1 MKFSFFEL
9 NQNMKAVLFAAGEG
23 LRLRPLTDK
32 IPKPLLNV
40 LGKSILERLIEN
52 LSKCGINDFII
63 ITNYKE
69 EKIKQHISERF
80 SDKEISYIH
89 QEEIKGTANALF
101 LAEELIDEDF
111 FIASNGDCLFSFP
124 LVEKT
129 VKAAK
134 NEIISIGGKL
144 TKNTENY
151 GIVIT
156 NEKGSIES
164 IIEKP
169 LKEDVPEGYANIGI
183 YSLNRDIFSS
193 IVEMEKNN
201 LTSPRGE
208 YEITYAINQLLR
220 TKKYP
225 SMLVKADET
234 DYWFDIG
241 RPWDLLEAKKEIL
254 EDYSDSREGKIQENV
269 HIEGKVIIKKN
280 SVIKSGTYIE
290 GPAFIDEGAII
301 GPNCYIR
308 KYTYIGKEA
317 RIGNG
322 CEVKNSIIG
331 DEVHA
336 AHLSYIGDT
345 IISPKCNLGA
355 GTITANLRL
364 DKKTIP
370 VVVKGK
376 KEDSNRRKLGAI
388 IGEEVETGIGAL
400 IMPGIKIGS
409 NSWIGA
415 GAIVKEDVPSE
426 TIYYVTQTYTLK
438 RKRKNAD

>member
-1 MKFSFFEL
+1 
-9 NQNMKAVLFAAGEG
+9 MKAVLFAAGEG

-40 LGKSILERLIEN
+40 LGESILERLIEK

-63 ITNYKE
+63 VTNYKE
-69 EKIKQHISERF
+69 EKIKKHINEKF
-80 SDKEISYIH
+80 SDIEISYIH

-101 LAEELIDEDF
+101 LVKELIDDDF

-134 NEIISIGGKL
+134 NSTISVGGKL
-144 TKNTENY
+144 TQNTENY
-151 GIVIT
+151 GIVLTTEEGKI
-156 NEKGSIES
+156 EKIV
-164 IIEKP
+164 EKP
-169 LKEDVPEGYANIGI
+169 LKEDVSEGYANIGI
-183 YSLNRDIFSS
+183 YSLNQDIFS
-193 IVEMEKNN
+193 IIEDMEKNK
-201 LTSPRGE
+201 LTSSRGE
-208 YEITYAINQLLR
+208 YEITYAINQLLE
-220 TKKYP
+220 TNKY
-225 SMLVKADET
+225 SSILVKAEKT

-241 RPWDLLEAKKEIL
+241 HPWDLLEATKEIM
-254 EDYSDSREGKIQENV
+254 EGHSDSREGEIQENV
-269 HIEGKVIIKKN
+269 HIEGKVIIKRN
-280 SVIKSGTYIE
+280 SIIKSGTYIE
-290 GPAFIDEGAII
+290 GPVFIDEGAII

-331 DEVHA
+331 EKVHA

-345 IISPKCNLGA
+345 IISPNCNLGA

-364 DKKTIP
+364 DKKSIS
-370 VVVKGK
+370 VIVKGK
-376 KEDSNRRKLGAI
+376 KENSNRRKLGAI
-388 IGEEVETGIGAL
+388 IGEDVETGIGAL

-415 GAIVKEDVPSE
+415 GAIVNEDVPSE
-426 TIYYVTQTYTLK
+426 TIYYFTQTYTLK